1 MCKKMRDEIYDRLKE
16 TLVETFALDSEE
28 IVTLQSRY
36 KEDFNADSLD
46 LLSLFMELKEQCGE
60 NISMDDIKVLVTVGE
75 TLEYIVKSSKLSTH
89 ED

>member
-1 MCKKMRDEIYDRLKE
+1 MCKEMRDEIYDRLKE

-28 IVTLQSRY
+28 KITLQSRY

-60 NISMDDIKVLVTVGE
+60 NVSIDEITELATVGD
-75 TLEYIVKSSKLSTH
+75 TLEYIVKNQN
-89 ED
+89 

>member
-1 MCKKMRDEIYDRLKE
+1 MCKEMRDEIYDRLKE
-16 TLVETFALDSEE
+16 ALAETFALESEE
-28 IVTLQSRY
+28 IITLQSRY

-60 NISMDDIKVLVTVGE
+60 NISMDDIKELATVGE

-89 ED
+89 EN

>member
-28 IVTLQSRY
+28 KITLQSRY

-46 LLSLFMELKEQCGE
+46 LLSLFMELNEQCVE
-60 NISMDDIKVLVTVGE
+60 NVSIDDIKELVTVEE
-75 TLEYIVKSSKLSTH
+75 TLDYIVKNSKLSTN
-89 ED
+89 ES